1 MLPKTVG
8 LHVSDFRRAMYGDGA
23 LNRVEVTGE
32 HLHKLTLRCPGL
44 KRLSLTGV
52 RMRTWG
58 RPINEWGN
66 LRAPEFKSLEM
77 LRIEYCDCAPDMFR
91 EELEDI
97 SNNSFL
103 GIRV

>member
-1 MLPKTVG
+1 M
-8 LHVSDFRRAMYGDGA
+8 SDFRRAMYGDGA

-44 KRLSLTGV
+44 ERLSFTGV

-58 RPINEWGN
+58 R
-66 LRAPEFKSLEM
+66 PEFKSLEM

-91 EELEDI
+91 EERGNI
-97 SNNSFL
+97 PSAIIF
-103 GIRV
+103 